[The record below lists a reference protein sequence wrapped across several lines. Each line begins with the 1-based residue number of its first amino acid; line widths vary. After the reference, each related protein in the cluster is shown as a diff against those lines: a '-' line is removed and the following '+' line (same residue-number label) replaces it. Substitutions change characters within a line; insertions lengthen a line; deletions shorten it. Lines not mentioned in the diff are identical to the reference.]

1 MARRTPAR
9 ASAVCD
15 DGAAMQVAGD
25 NPYAPPGSR
34 VASAA
39 EPTLVAGDSA
49 RWARIMA
56 RVAGGLFS
64 FAALMT
70 VIGLISTQAR
80 YPQMPA
86 GLRLRVMVPSL
97 VWLVLDGLCAAALL
111 SGRRRFRVAA
121 IVVGCLSL
129 AGPLVAL
136 ATFPASHRWD
146 FLLMLL
152 SQVARAAM
160 FAGSIVVLL
169 TGRGS
174 ARRFAVGL
182 TLIGLYLAALVAVY
196 VAPVALAAWATSGL

>member
-1 MARRTPAR
+1 
-9 ASAVCD
+9 
-15 DGAAMQVAGD
+15 MQDAGN

-34 VASAA
+34 VAGAT
-39 EPTLVAGDSA
+39 EPGSVDGDSA
-49 RWARIMA
+49 RWVPVMA

-70 VIGLISTQAR
+70 AIGLLTTQAR
-80 YPQMPA
+80 YPQLPA

-111 SGRRRFRVAA
+111 RGRRRFRVAV
-121 IVVGCLSL
+121 IVVGCLSM

-136 ATFPASHRWD
+136 ATFPASHRSD
-146 FLLMLL
+146 YLLMLL
-152 SQVARAAM
+152 SQVARAVM
-160 FAGSIVVLL
+160 FAGSIAVLL

-196 VAPVALAAWATSGL
+196 TVPVVLAAWATSGGARGE